1 MNDDLYLFVY
11 GTLRRACATGAHQS
25 YLAGA
30 QFIDTAKVE
39 GNLYRV
45 SYYPALVL
53 TDAGRMVTGEVYR
66 LACAAQLE
74 ALDIYEECTFPA
86 LPAQEYQRISIPL
99 ITDKG
104 IKISAWIYAYQ
115 RSCEQLELISSGDFL
130 NP

>member
-11 GTLRRACATGAHQS
+11 GTLRRACPTGAHKI

-30 QFIDTAKVE
+30 QFIDTAKVQ

-45 SYYPALVL
+45 SYYPGLVL
-53 TDAGRMVTGEVYR
+53 NTAAGPVMGEVYK
-66 LACAAQLE
+66 LESAAQLL
-74 ALDIYEECTFPA
+74 ALDTYEECTFPA
-86 LPAQEYQRISIPL
+86 LPAQEYQRVMLPL

-104 IKISAWIYAYQ
+104 IKINAWIYAYQ
-115 RSCEQLELISSGDFL
+115 RRCEHLELIGSGDFL